1 MTKTQNI
8 GNKTSGMSEYLII
21 FTSDK
26 KCFTNQ
32 VYMKKFYALAVF
44 TLCALAA
51 NAQEKTMR
59 VQNTDGTY
67 TLTRV
72 AEISRISFLSVADRG
87 KAMIVSTVDSD
98 PVTVL
103 FEAQPEVTVSEG
115 SLIIS
120 SKSTDT
126 QVRIEIN
133 DISEI
138 RFGED
143 ISMSVPVATADIVC
157 VLQGGSAIFKGITD
171 GMKVNVCTIDG
182 RSVPV
187 PDCTG
192 GELRLSRSN
201 LGTGIFIVRIGT
213 FTSKI
218 TL

>member
-1 MTKTQNI
+1 
-8 GNKTSGMSEYLII
+8 MSEYLII

-44 TLCALAA
+44 TLCALTA

-126 QVRIEIN
+126 PVRIEIN

-157 VLQGGSAIFKGITD
+157 VLQGGGQ
-171 GMKVNVCTIDG
+171 
-182 RSVPV
+182 
-187 PDCTG
+187 
-192 GELRLSRSN
+192 LS
-201 LGTGIFIVRIGT
+201 
-213 FTSKI
+213 SKA
-218 TL
+218 

>member
-1 MTKTQNI
+1 
-8 GNKTSGMSEYLII
+8 
-21 FTSDK
+21 
-26 KCFTNQ
+26 
-32 VYMKKFYALAVF
+32 
-44 TLCALAA
+44 
-51 NAQEKTMR
+51 MR

-126 QVRIEIN
+126 PVRIEIN

-143 ISMSVPVATADIVC
+143 ISLSVPVATAGIVC
-157 VLQGGSAIFKGITD
+157 VLQKGSAIFKGITD

-187 PDCTG
+187 PYCTG
-192 GELRLSRSN
+192 GELQLSRSN